1 MSAAG
6 VTPKFLPS
14 SSSPC
19 PGGDVQRSL
28 LARIT
33 RATTINDFRVVMNPK
48 QPPGLGNKRVVSCKD
63 SFHGTDLLAVSEH
76 APWRVPWKESRDTT
90 RLYADIA
97 FPAPE
102 NVGTRAKNDPPVSS
116 VSMQGS

>member
-76 APWRVPWKESRDTT
+76 APWRVPVERVT
-90 RLYADIA
+90 RHNPLVCGHRVPGA
-97 FPAPE
+97 
-102 NVGTRAKNDPPVSS
+102 
-116 VSMQGS
+116 